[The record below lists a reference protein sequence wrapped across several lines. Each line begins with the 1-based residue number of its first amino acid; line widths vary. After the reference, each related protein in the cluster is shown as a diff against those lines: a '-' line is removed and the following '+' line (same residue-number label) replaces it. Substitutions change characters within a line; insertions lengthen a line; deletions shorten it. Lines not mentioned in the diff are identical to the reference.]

1 MTINLPPELE
11 SKLKAAASARGVDA
25 NEYAV
30 GLMARVLSKEAAED
44 GLPAPDEA
52 TLALLDRWDRRDASD
67 DPAAVQQAIR
77 EAEEFMQNLD
87 RNRREMEGPDAR
99 RLWP

>member
-1 MTINLPPELE
+1 MTIKLPPELE
-11 SKLKAAASARGVDA
+11 TKLKAAASARGVDA

-30 GLMARVLSKEAAED
+30 KLMDQVLSSD
-44 GLPAPDEA
+44 GGIDDVPVPDEA

-67 DPAAVQQAIR
+67 DPAAVQRAIR

-87 RNRREMEGPDAR
+87 RNRREMEGPNAR

>member
-1 MTINLPPELE
+1 MTIKLPPELE

-30 GLMARVLSKEAAED
+30 KLMDEVLSKEDPDDELA
-44 GLPAPDEA
+44 APDEG
-52 TLALLDRWDRRDASD
+52 TLALLDRWDQRDASD

-77 EAEEFMQNLD
+77 DAEAFMQNLD
-87 RNRREMEGPDAR
+87 RNRREMEGPNAR